1 MHRLGKQQA
10 AQFFS
15 QRRTARLAG
24 DDNFMTVL
32 TQPLGK
38 PLQVGTLAS
47 TIDTFQGDELG
58 GNGVSP
64 YFDRWY

>member
-15 QRRTARLAG
+15 QRRTAGLACN
-24 DDNFMTVL
+24 DNFMTAL
-32 TQPLGK
+32 AQPIRK
-38 PLQVGTLAS
+38 PLQVGALAG
-47 TIDTFQGDELG
+47 TIDTLQGNKLG

-64 YFDRWY
+64 YFDR